1 MHFLRH
7 VIRIST
13 LVLSKY
19 GQGLRYVDSRLRCFV
34 DFPIHFLNF
43 DLRLVYRFIYRLHF
57 NRVVFARFCHS
68 SRLLFDLH
76 ILLILLPFTMQIPW
90 ILILNFFFL
99 FADFFDIEFEQIL
112 LLLLFFREIVRGIEQ
127 EVLTAAHLSPLRRL
141 VL

>member
-1 MHFLRH
+1 
-7 VIRIST
+7 
-13 LVLSKY
+13 
-19 GQGLRYVDSRLRCFV
+19 
-34 DFPIHFLNF
+34 
-43 DLRLVYRFIYRLHF
+43 
-57 NRVVFARFCHS
+57 
-68 SRLLFDLH
+68 
-76 ILLILLPFTMQIPW
+76 MQIPW